1 MAAKLSIEVTAQ
13 MRSCLFVI
21 SALWKQGS
29 KIAAKVSEIVQS
41 HLQEGDESPGIL
53 ALVVAFARTLQ
64 AALERL
70 IASDRALHDL
80 NELDSALRR
89 VKTDHF
95 KAIDNL
101 LVGLRR
107 TVLGQ
112 FNDPDLRGVGL
123 EAPNGRDPVTLLRE
137 ADLVADK
144 LRRDDLQ
151 PTLGETRF
159 EVPLD
164 LKPQAEQLAT
174 RCGGLRSS
182 LDQLNNL
189 KRDIDEALVEKK
201 NATEEYNVLF
211 VRIARQ
217 FEDLCRFAGENDLA
231 AKVRPSTTRP
241 GRTERDPGAGDS
253 PDQGETGGGEAAG
266 GEAES
271 DSDSEPFAA
280 DPAGGETA
288 AG

>member
-1 MAAKLSIEVTAQ
+1 MAAKLSIEVTAK
-13 MRSCLFVI
+13 MRSCQFVI
-21 SALWKQGS
+21 SALLKQGS
-29 KIAAKVSEIVQS
+29 KIAAKVSDIIQP
-41 HLQEGDESPGIL
+41 HLQEGDESPGIF
-53 ALVVAFARTLQ
+53 ALIVAFARALQ
-64 AALERL
+64 AVLERL
-70 IASDRALHDL
+70 VASDLALHDL
-80 NELDSALRR
+80 NERDSALRR
-89 VKTDHF
+89 VKAEHF
-95 KAIDNL
+95 NVIDNL

-151 PTLGETRF
+151 PALGEARF
-159 EVPLD
+159 DEPLD

-174 RCGGLRSS
+174 RCAGLRSS

-201 NATEEYNVLF
+201 NATELYNVLF

-217 FEDLCRFAGENDLA
+217 FEDLCRFAGENELA

-241 GRTERDPGAGDS
+241 GRTERDPGAGDAS
-253 PDQGETGGGEAAG
+253 EQGEADAGQAAG
-266 GEAES
+266 DEAES
-271 DSDSEPFAA
+271 DSASEPSAT
-280 DPAGGETA
+280 DPAGG